1 MGRRSAAPYVAAE
14 RPAADAGVH
23 QMTTE
28 TTLEGFLR
36 QGAAG
41 RPEGDAVARTILG
54 FADAAAT
61 VQATIARGG
70 SGDDLSAAQNHQNA
84 GGDMQKELD
93 VVADRAFLAAARAAP
108 IAFYGSEEQ
117 DEPVALGDGPLALA
131 IDPLDGSSN
140 IETNVSIGTIFSIL
154 PATDAHR
161 ADPPS
166 VFRQPGSNQLAAGF
180 FIYGPQL
187 LLVVTLGAGTR
198 VFIRAPESE
207 GFVAFGP
214 APAIP
219 AEAKEYAVNASNRR
233 HWSPGMRAYVDDLDA
248 GRDGPRGKDF
258 GMRYVG
264 SMVADAYR
272 IFRRGGVFLYPGDNR
287 KGYERGRL
295 RQLYETNPMAFCIEQ
310 AGGAASDGVRR
321 MLDIVPDG
329 LHARTP
335 FAFGSKAEI
344 EALAGYL
351 GKDR

>member
-1 MGRRSAAPYVAAE
+1 M
-14 RPAADAGVH
+14 D
-23 QMTTE
+23 TE
-28 TTLEGFLR
+28 KTLEGFLR
-36 QGAAG
+36 DGAEN
-41 RPEGDAVARTILG
+41 RPEGKAVAATILA
-54 FADAAAT
+54 FADAAVI
-61 VQATIARGG
+61 VQETIARGG
-70 SGDDLSAAQNHQNA
+70 SGDDLAAAQNHQNA

-93 VVADRAFLAAARAAP
+93 VVADRAFLDAAKRSP
-108 IAFYGSEEQ
+108 VGFYGSEEQ
-117 DEPVALGDGPLALA
+117 DEAVQLGDGPLALA

-140 IETNVSIGTIFSIL
+140 IETNVSIGTIFSLL

-161 ADPPS
+161 ADPSS
-166 VFRQPGSNQLAAGF
+166 VFRQPGTNQLAAGF

-198 VFIRAPESE
+198 VFIRAPGSG

-219 AEAKEYAVNASNRR
+219 TEAKEYAVNVSNRR
-233 HWSPGMRAYVDDLDA
+233 HWATGMRRYVDDLDA
-248 GRDGPRGKDF
+248 GAEGPRGHDF

-272 IFRRGGVFLYPGDNR
+272 IFRRGGMFLYPGDTR

-310 AGGAASDGVRR
+310 AGGAASDGTGR

-351 GKDR
+351 GKDA